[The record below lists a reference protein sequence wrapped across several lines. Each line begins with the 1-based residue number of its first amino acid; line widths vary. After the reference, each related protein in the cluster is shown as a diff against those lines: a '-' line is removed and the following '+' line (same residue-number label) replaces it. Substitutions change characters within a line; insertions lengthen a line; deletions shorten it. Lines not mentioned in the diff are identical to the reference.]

1 MDPQLGAGR
10 PDGGAAG
17 RRWPTASE
25 GSEPSLVGPVRGGG
39 RRRRRRRA
47 KGGGFPVL
55 CGGERMEV
63 CVCGVRRREETRK
76 QSCHVHPTTRSEGA
90 KGKNPIMTRIGFDR
104 AAWDQ
109 LGPPESMVV
118 GPPDR

>member
-47 KGGGFPVL
+47 KGGGFLVL

-63 CVCGVRRREETRK
+63 EGEKVVAWACDAEGAGDGERRERT
-76 QSCHVHPTTRSEGA
+76 
-90 KGKNPIMTRIGFDR
+90 
-104 AAWDQ
+104 AAAAA
-109 LGPPESMVV
+109 G
-118 GPPDR
+118 G